1 MKKVAVII
9 DGGFVK
15 KTFQKKSSTHKNPNA
30 EQIISLSKK
39 IVKKEEELFR
49 IYYYD
54 CPPFEKDITQPVSGD
69 IFKNTNLI
77 KKGNQ
82 FIHELKK
89 KDNVA
94 YRNGELKFSGWSIK
108 QQAIKSKINS
118 GDIVS
123 DNDFRPIFKQ
133 KRVDIKIGLDIAWLS
148 IKRIVDRIILIA
160 GDSDFIPAMK
170 LARIEGIQI
179 VISPLKNNI
188 HQDMYEH
195 SDELRDFDISILM
208 NEENQ

>member
-15 KTFQKKSSTHKNPNA
+15 KVFQKKSNPHRSPNSG
-30 EQIISLSKK
+30 QIISLSKK
-39 IVKKEEELFR
+39 ILKKEEELFR

-54 CPPFEKDITQPVSGD
+54 CPPFEKNINQPVSGD
-69 IFKNTNLI
+69 IYKNISLI
-77 KKGNQ
+77 KKGSK
-82 FIHELKK
+82 FINELKK

-94 YRNGELKFSGWSIK
+94 YRNGELKFNGWSIK
-108 QQAIKSKINS
+108 QQAIKSIINH
-118 GDIVS
+118 GATIS
-123 DNDFRPIFKQ
+123 DSDFKPIFKQ

-148 IKRIVDRIILIA
+148 IKKIVDKIILIA

-179 VISPLKNNI
+179 VISPLQNPI
-188 HQDMYEH
+188 HPDMYEH

-208 NEENQ
+208 NEEDQ

>member
-15 KTFQKKSSTHKNPNA
+15 KAFQKKSSTHKNPSA

-39 IVKKEEELFR
+39 ILTEEEELFR

-54 CPPFEKDITQPVSGD
+54 CPPFEKDIYQPISGD
-69 IFKNTNLI
+69 IFKNTDLI
-77 KKGNQ
+77 KKGNR

-94 YRNGELKFSGWSIK
+94 YRNGELKFSGWSMNP
-108 QQAIKSKINS
+108 QAIKSKINS
-118 GDIVS
+118 GKTIS
-123 DNDFRPIFKQ
+123 DSDFKLILKQ

-179 VISPLKNNI
+179 VISPLKNSI
-188 HQDMYEH
+188 HEDMYEH
-195 SDELRDFDISILM
+195 SDELRDFDISDF
-208 NEENQ
+208 